1 MINFQKK
8 LIELRDKA
16 NLSIQALSEISG
28 VPKSTIFNYEKNGV
42 VPTLDKADSL
52 LKALGATIVIGK
64 EEPNNELL
72 TED

>member
-52 LKALGATIVIGK
+52 LKALGAAIVIGK
-64 EEPNNELL
+64 EKTNNDLS
-72 TED
+72 TKD